1 MFSYAHN
8 FTIYTYLKVVTTMKN
23 YKPTLRTLVHHP
35 TTLALALV
43 STMVMF
49 MLTYN
54 TVIRYGFSWPILL
67 NVIKIYPLAVIFIYC
82 LRTYVTLPLVIRLHH
97 YFPQAI
103 SNKIPRH
110 ITVPLLVI
118 TGNVS
123 IMMAILT
130 ETHRQLYPLFLPGY
144 IDNWAKTFFVAIP
157 LFFFIVRPAIIYIF
171 NHLKLRFPK
180 VD

>member
-1 MFSYAHN
+1 M
-8 FTIYTYLKVVTTMKN
+8 
-23 YKPTLRTLVHHP
+23 
-35 TTLALALV
+35 
-43 STMVMF
+43 
-49 MLTYN
+49 
-54 TVIRYGFSWPILL
+54 
-67 NVIKIYPLAVIFIYC
+67 
-82 LRTYVTLPLVIRLHH
+82 
-97 YFPQAI
+97 
-103 SNKIPRH
+103 
-110 ITVPLLVI
+110 PLLVI